1 MKLSP
6 LTALLLFFPLSVFAT
21 QGLSPEQL
29 RLKQAMQSAMDS
41 LGRQTTLCDKKEQQ
55 KPKVTAED
63 LKPFDRE
70 TISTALIYFK
80 NESLKSCI
88 QQQEY
93 EYMLS
98 MIAYAGS
105 FTESAHSGQDFQTVI
120 ESLIV
125 LSPGAN
131 PSVVKTE
138 SRFLALPASLQE
150 KLKQTFQSKT
160 FDLEFVLNYY
170 DTHGQGK
177 SKS

>member
-29 RLKQAMQSAMDS
+29 RLKQAMLSAMDS

-55 KPKVTAED
+55 KPKITAED
-63 LKPFDRE
+63 LKPFERE

-80 NESLKSCI
+80 NESLKSCS

>member
-1 MKLSP
+1 MKLLP

-21 QGLSPEQL
+21 QDISPEQL

-55 KPKVTAED
+55 KPKITAED
-63 LKPFDRE
+63 LKPFDQE
-70 TISTALIYFK
+70 TISTALMYFK
-80 NESLKSCI
+80 NESMKACI

-105 FTESAHSGQDFQTVI
+105 FPEIAHSGQDYQTVI

-131 PSVVKTE
+131 PAVIKTE
-138 SRFLALPASLQE
+138 GRFLALPAPLQE
-150 KLKQTFQSKT
+150 KLKQTFHSKT